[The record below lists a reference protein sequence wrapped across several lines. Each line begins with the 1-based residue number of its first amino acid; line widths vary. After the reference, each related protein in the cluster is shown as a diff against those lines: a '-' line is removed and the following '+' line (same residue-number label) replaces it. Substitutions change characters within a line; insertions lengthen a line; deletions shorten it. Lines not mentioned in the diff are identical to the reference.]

1 MALINPAIDSFY
13 NQSSE
18 ETRLQLG
25 LGPLE
30 FVRNKELISRYLN
43 GTKLAIADVGG
54 GPGHYA
60 AWLSG
65 LGHEVTLI
73 DPVQKH
79 VQQAE
84 KRAKKA
90 KTPFK
95 SLLGEAKKLPF
106 ADNSID
112 VVILHGPLYHIQNR
126 EERLAAIKEAKRV
139 LKNGGVVLGF
149 AITFAAS
156 TLAAFQSGM
165 FHHPAVFDMCMAELS
180 TSLHQPPKAFLGML
194 AEAYFHRPSALRNE
208 FEACGLQV
216 LNLVAVEGV
225 IWMDKSFFESWATEA
240 KRERLLQL
248 LAQTEAD
255 QELLCLSP
263 HMMLAAQKV
272 GKNA

>member
-1 MALINPAIDSFY
+1 MSLINPAIDSFY

-30 FVRNKELISRYLN
+30 FARNKELISRYLKKN
-43 GTKLAIADVGG
+43 KLAIADVGG

-79 VQQAE
+79 IQQAE

-90 KTPFK
+90 KQSFK

-106 ADNSID
+106 ADNSQD
-112 VVILHGPLYHIQNR
+112 VVILHGPLYHIQDAK
-126 EERLAAIKEAKRV
+126 ERLQAINEAKRV
-139 LKNGGVVLGF
+139 LKVGGVILGF

-156 TLAAFQSGM
+156 TLAAFQGGM
-165 FHHPAVFDMCMAELS
+165 LHQPAIFEMCMGELS
-180 TSLHQPPKAFLGML
+180 TGLHHPPKAFPGML
-194 AEAYFHRPSALRNE
+194 AEAYFHRPSGLIGE
-208 FEACGLQV
+208 FEACNLKV
-216 LNLVAVEGV
+216 LNLLAVEGV
-225 IWMDKSFFESWATEA
+225 IWMDKSFFESWATTE
-240 KRERLLQL
+240 KRERLMQL
-248 LAQTEAD
+248 LAQTETD

-263 HMMLAAQKV
+263 HMMLAAQKTE
-272 GKNA
+272 

>member
-1 MALINPAIDSFY
+1 MALINPTIDSFY

-30 FVRNKELISRYLN
+30 FARNKELILRYLQKD
-43 GTKLAIADVGG
+43 KLAIADVGG

-60 AWLSG
+60 AWLSS

-79 VQQAE
+79 IQQAE
-84 KRAKKA
+84 KRAKKT
-90 KTPFK
+90 KNPFK

-106 ADNSID
+106 ADHSID
-112 VVILHGPLYHIQNR
+112 VVILHGPLYHIQKR
-126 EERLAAIKEAKRV
+126 EDRLVAIAEAKRV

-165 FHHPAVFDMCMAELS
+165 FHHPEVFKMCTTELS
-180 TSLHQPPKAFLGML
+180 TSLHHPPKAFPGML
-194 AEAYFHRPSALRNE
+194 AEAYFHRPSALINE
-208 FEACGLQV
+208 FEACNLQV

-240 KRERLLQL
+240 KRARLLQL
-248 LAQTEAD
+248 LAQTETD

-272 GKNA
+272 EKNP

>member
-30 FVRNKELISRYLN
+30 FARNKELIARYLPQK
-43 GTKLAIADVGG
+43 GLKIADVGG

-79 VQQAE
+79 IQQAE
-84 KRAKKA
+84 KRAKKL
-90 KTPFK
+90 KSPYQ
-95 SLLGEAKKLPF
+95 SLLGESGKLPF
-106 ADNSID
+106 ADQCMD
-112 VVILHGPLYHIQNR
+112 VVILHGPLYHIQ
-126 EERLAAIKEAKRV
+126 EEKERLATIAEAKRV
-139 LKNGGVVLGF
+139 LKNGGVILGF

-165 FHHPAVFDMCMAELS
+165 LHHPAIFEMCMSELS
-180 TSLHQPPKAFLGML
+180 SGMHHPPKAFPGML
-194 AEAYFHRPSALRNE
+194 AEAYFHRPASLINE
-208 FEACGLQV
+208 FEACNLKV
-216 LNLVAVEGV
+216 LDLLAVEGMV
-225 IWMDKSFFESWATEA
+225 WMDKSFFESWSNTE
-240 KRERLLQL
+240 KRERLMKL
-248 LAQTEAD
+248 LTETESD
-255 QELLCLSP
+255 QELLCFSP
-263 HMMLAAQKV
+263 HMMLAAQK
-272 GKNA
+272 A